1 MNQFIENQSRENKN
15 ITGKT
20 PEDKNRKRD
29 IMRVKL

>member
-1 MNQFIENQSRENKN
+1 MNQIIENQRRENKN

-20 PEDKNRKRD
+20 SEDKNRKRD